1 MSSQAFGIILV
12 NKPKGMTSHD
22 VVDVARSRL
31 GIRKIGHAGTLD
43 PMATGLLILLI
54 GRATKLSN
62 RFVEFDKEYE
72 ATMTLGKKTTTGDA
86 EGEVIAESPI
96 DGIDETKIREVFS
109 RFVGEIEQVP
119 PMVSALRYRGKRL
132 YELARKGIEVE
143 RPPRKVTIY
152 KLEIT
157 RIELPEIDFVVACSK
172 GTYIRKLCEDI
183 GDALG
188 CGAYQSRL
196 HRTRIGPFKVEDAVS
211 IDEINES
218 AIRPVYLN

>member
-1 MSSQAFGIILV
+1 MPSRAFGIMLV

-22 VVDVARSRL
+22 VVDIARSRL

-54 GRATKLSN
+54 GRATKLSS
-62 RFVEFDKEYE
+62 RFMEFDKEYE
-72 ATMTLGKKTTTGDA
+72 ATMTLGKKTNTGDA
-86 EGEVIAESPI
+86 EGEVIAESSI
-96 DGIDETKIREVFS
+96 EGITEDKIRSVVS

-119 PMVSALRYRGKRL
+119 PMVSALRYKGRRL

-143 RPPRKVTIY
+143 RPPRKVKIY

-157 RIELPEIDFVVACSK
+157 RIDLPEVDFIVSCSK
-172 GTYIRKLCEDI
+172 GTYVRKLCEDI

-196 HRTRIGPFKVEDAVS
+196 NRIRIGPFKVEDAVS
-211 IDEINES
+211 VDEIDET
-218 AIRPVYLN
+218 AIRPIYLK